1 MSNVRRI
8 PTAMTSATH
17 LVAALE
23 QSGLRDIERVSEL
36 APLISWRGQQLPER
50 AEIIVRRRQIG
61 ATADDLGFVR
71 GADGRYE
78 ALLSEIL
85 LSRFD
90 KRWFSELEKRYAA
103 LAASNSAP
111 SSDTPSAELPPQVE
125 LPPEFA
131 PPRSE
136 PWPARSEPQRGRKPE
151 PSFEPKREPKHEARP
166 ERSMRPP
173 VAPLPPRG
181 VIEVDRVELP
191 ATDTMEAASGDLA
204 KVEADLVAVLG
215 AAKRAG
221 GGAGCAKHVLLFV
234 LFYGFSTFM
243 GQPAVLVL
251 GIVGLVFYAIRDLKQ
266 RKERMVQAAT
276 AEFRSRFGS
285 SAQARELALQRLR
298 REIGKLDGDKR
309 AVVEQLLRRLT

>member
-1 MSNVRRI
+1 M
-8 PTAMTSATH
+8 
-17 LVAALE
+17 
-23 QSGLRDIERVSEL
+23 
-36 APLISWRGQQLPER
+36 
-50 AEIIVRRRQIG
+50 
-61 ATADDLGFVR
+61 
-71 GADGRYE
+71 
-78 ALLSEIL
+78 
-85 LSRFD
+85 
-90 KRWFSELEKRYAA
+90 
-103 LAASNSAP
+103 
-111 SSDTPSAELPPQVE
+111 E

-136 PWPARSEPQRGRKPE
+136 PRSESRSEPQRGPKPE
-151 PSFEPKREPKHEARP
+151 PTFEPKREPKHEARP

-173 VAPLPPRG
+173 VAPVSPPLSPRG
-181 VIEVDRVELP
+181 LIEVDRVELP
-191 ATDTMEAASGDLA
+191 AADTTAAASGDLA

-221 GGAGCAKHVLLFV
+221 GGAGCAKYVLLFV
-234 LFYGFSTFM
+234 LLYGLSAAM
-243 GQPAVLVL
+243 RQPAVLVL

-309 AVVEQLLRRLT
+309 AVVEQLLRRLA